1 MSITPIEIKEIRHK
15 IGLSQQELSER
26 LGLTRNA
33 IAQWETGRCSPRG
46 PAEILLRQLNAAAD
60 AGIPVGGK

>member
-1 MSITPIEIKEIRHK
+1 MSITSDEIRAIRHK
-15 IGLSQQELSER
+15 LKLSQTELAER

-46 PAEILLRQLNAAAD
+46 PGEILLRQMSATAD
-60 AGIPVGGK
+60 AGVPVGK